1 VGESSYSFW
10 CDIIGAMT
18 SATAA
23 WQFLPSKLWQ
33 QTNGRK
39 QRPCLHR
46 RLPLL
51 LRTFL
56 ITIGCL
62 RHRTHK
68 GDPIWRAS
76 TQGAA
81 LLAGALLSRSLFRD
95 PCCKRQKACS
105 GRLLHAPSE
114 DHDERRIEL
123 LTDSQFTP
131 WRPANRARE
140 PHLASNPMSS

>member
-10 CDIIGAMT
+10 CDVIGAMT

-46 RLPLL
+46 RFSLL

-56 ITIGCL
+56 DTIGCL
-62 RHRTHK
+62 CHRTHK
-68 GDPIWRAS
+68 GDPIGRAN

-81 LLAGALLSRSLFRD
+81 PLAGALLSRSLFRD

-105 GRLLHAPSE
+105 GDCSTPSE

-131 WRPANRARE
+131 WRPANRARG
-140 PHLASNPMSS
+140 PHLTSNPMPN